1 MYRNFGGL
9 AINQNYKD
17 RLDELALLFERDFIF
32 ERELYFAEAFQP
44 LSRDYCNIY
53 YTERG
58 TFLFLNIDVADHQY
72 VFGGEETFSFFIAQ
86 EQDTHFF
93 NHIKSGSIVASEY
106 VLNGVSPKPT
116 AYQMITPQEDIVDI
130 SEGAIYKT
138 LQDVLGEDF
147 RAIPDNAVCFHYRLR
162 KKKAWWQFW

>member
-17 RLDELALLFERDFIF
+17 KLDELGFLLERDLIF
-32 ERELYFAEAFQP
+32 EEELPLSRAFQP
-44 LSRDYCNIY
+44 LSRDYCNIF

-58 TFLFLNIDVADHQY
+58 TFLFLNIDMADHQY
-72 VFGGEETFSFFIAQ
+72 IFGGEETFSFFISQ

-93 NHIKSGSIVASEY
+93 NHIKNGSIVASEY

-138 LQDVLGEDF
+138 LENVLGEDI
-147 RAIPDNAVCFHYRLR
+147 RDIPHNAVCFRYRFQ
-162 KKKAWWQFW
+162 KKKPWWQFW